1 MTAWPRYY
9 GVDNPNTTTL
19 TLTTETVVATLPN
32 VDSGGPGATVRLF
45 GTIRAAIGTTGN
57 RLEFRIRRGVDA
69 TGVQVGGLLTTSA
82 GAGSE
87 VTVSGAMHDTPAG
100 ELANATYV
108 LTAVQTGAT
117 ANGSVFFAHLEA
129 VAYP

>member
-1 MTAWPRYY
+1 MTSWPRIYQI
-9 GVDNPNTTTL
+9 DNPNTQTL
-19 TLTTETVVATLPN
+19 TLTTETVVASLPN
-32 VDSGGPGATVRLF
+32 VDSGGPGAPIRLF
-45 GTIRAAIGTTGN
+45 GTIRAAIGTGGN

-69 TGVQVGGLLTTSA
+69 TGVQVGGLLTTTA

-87 VTVSGAMHDTPAG
+87 VTVSGAMIDTPAG
-100 ELANATYV
+100 ELAGANYV

-129 VAYP
+129 TPYP